1 MYKLFLFGLC
11 AKHST
16 HSLLIENIKPP
27 TCANC
32 VHFMKYSYIHSS
44 RGDVNQELGKCK
56 LFGEKNLV
64 SGIITYDYASV
75 CRISEKKCG
84 IEGKHYEEKGRKKG
98 QEEDL
103 LSFVKN
109 LFKDW

>member
-1 MYKLFLFGLC
+1 MY
-11 AKHST
+11 
-16 HSLLIENIKPP
+16 
-27 TCANC
+27 
-32 VHFMKYSYIHSS
+32 SS
-44 RGDVNQELGKCK
+44 RGNVNQDLGKCK

-75 CRISEKKCG
+75 CRISENRCG
-84 IEGKHYEEKGRKKG
+84 INGKHYEEKD

-109 LFKDW
+109 LFKDR

>member
-11 AKHST
+11 AKHSP
-16 HSLLIENIKPP
+16 LIENIKPP
-27 TCANC
+27 TCVNC
-32 VHFMKYSYIHSS
+32 IHFVKYSDMYSS

-56 LFGEKNLV
+56 VFGKKNLV
-64 SGIITYDYASV
+64 SGRITYDYATVS
-75 CRISEKKCG
+75 RTSDNKCG
-84 IEGKHYEEKGRKKG
+84 IEGKYYEEKDPEKG
-98 QEEDL
+98 QEEDP

>member
-11 AKHST
+11 AKHSP
-16 HSLLIENIKPP
+16 LIDNIKPP
-27 TCANC
+27 TCVNC
-32 VHFMKYSYIHSS
+32 IHFVKYNDMYSS
-44 RGDVNQELGKCK
+44 RANVNQELGKCK
-56 LFGEKNLV
+56 LFGKKNLV
-64 SGIITYDYASV
+64 SGKITYDYASSS
-75 CRISEKKCG
+75 RISEKKCG
-84 IEGKHYEEKGRKKG
+84 IEGKYYEEKG